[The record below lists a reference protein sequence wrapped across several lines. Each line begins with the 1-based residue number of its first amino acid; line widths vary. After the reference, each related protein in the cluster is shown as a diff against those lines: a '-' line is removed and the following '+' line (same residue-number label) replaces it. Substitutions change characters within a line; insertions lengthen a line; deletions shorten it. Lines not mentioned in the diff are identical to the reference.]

1 MIVLAGPSHPGRV
14 LKDHYLDPLN
24 MSAGALA
31 GRIEAS
37 SALLVHLV
45 KGEVAMTAD
54 TAVRLARFFGNTAEY
69 WEYRTI
75 MCCDEYGTARCG
87 GDGVPDGRPD
97 PEACGA
103 GLLG

>member
-14 LKDHYLDPLN
+14 LKDHYLDQLN

-69 WEYRTI
+69 WMNLQRDY
-75 MCCDEYGTARCG
+75 DLHHARRRVDVTRIQPLKG
-87 GDGVPDGRPD
+87 
-97 PEACGA
+97 E
-103 GLLG
+103 

>member
-14 LKDHYLDPLN
+14 LKDFYLDPLN

-31 GRIEAS
+31 TRIEMS

-54 TAVRLARFFGNTAEY
+54 VALRLGRFFGTPPEY
-69 WEYRTI
+69 WMNLQRDY
-75 MCCDEYGTARCG
+75 DLHQARQRVNVARIQPLKG
-87 GDGVPDGRPD
+87 
-97 PEACGA
+97 E
-103 GLLG
+103 